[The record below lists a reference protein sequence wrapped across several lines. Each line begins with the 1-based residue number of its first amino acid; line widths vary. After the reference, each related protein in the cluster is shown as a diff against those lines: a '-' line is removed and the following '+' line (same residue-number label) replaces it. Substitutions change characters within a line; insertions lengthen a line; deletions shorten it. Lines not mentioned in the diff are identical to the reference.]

1 MSSMWFTN
9 VSPPVMKLIK
19 IVLISLL
26 VYLLA
31 FGIAMAQDPIAIP
44 LSNPGQ
50 DGELSVE
57 LIRGSIT
64 VQGYKGREVVI
75 QTDAPN
81 RKGTPESR
89 DGMRRISS
97 QGFDLEAT
105 EDNNRVRVKVRTPNK
120 RVNLMI
126 QVPTNFSVSARTVN
140 NGHLRIENV
149 AGEVEANNVNGGIYL
164 ENLSGSAV
172 ANTVN
177 GRLEASFDRVTPDTP
192 MAFTSL
198 NGDVDVTFPANTK
211 MTVKMKTLNGEIYT
225 DFDLTISRRGNIDKS
240 DRNGIYRVKINNEI
254 TGDING
260 GGPTIQLKNHNGNIY
275 VRKK

>member
-1 MSSMWFTN
+1 MWFTN
-9 VSPPVMKLIK
+9 ISPPVMKLLK
-19 IVLISLL
+19 IILISLI

-31 FGIAMAQDPIAIP
+31 FGLAMAQDPVAIP
-44 LSNPGQ
+44 LSNPGKA
-50 DGELSVE
+50 GELSVE
-57 LIRGSIT
+57 LVRGSIT
-64 VQGYKGREVVI
+64 VQGYRGPDVVI
-75 QTDAPN
+75 QTDALRERTEQPD
-81 RKGTPESR
+81 TQ
-89 DGMRRISS
+89 DGMRRITSR
-97 QGFDLEAT
+97 GFDLEAT
-105 EDNNRVRVKVRTPNK
+105 EDNNRVRVKVNTPNK

-140 NGHLRIENV
+140 NGQVRIENV
-149 AGEVEANNVNGGIYL
+149 SGEVEANNVNGAIYL

-225 DFDLTISRRGNIDKS
+225 DFDLTISRQGDVDKS
-240 DRNGIYRVKINNEI
+240 NRNGVYRVKIDNEI

-260 GGPTIQLKNHNGNIY
+260 GGPTMQLKNHNGNIY
-275 VRKK
+275 VRKR